1 MPAFVSQHTSAE
13 IDGAISAIIGDTA
26 SPNGT
31 TIVTSISGSEYVAL
45 WDAGTP
51 KTITYANFVADIALE
66 SGLLEGVDDR
76 VAALL
81 TEGNNVTLTYDD
93 GADTLTISVDAID
106 NTVVGGVTPAAG
118 TFTTLTGDTVNADI
132 LQYDT
137 AAALEVD
144 AAGEVTWDVDAE
156 TLMLGLNADTHIHI
170 GQDTVYH
177 AINQTGSGIAKGRAV
192 YAVGTV
198 GASGK
203 ISIAEFTADGTY
215 DSKYFMGV
223 TSDAIANGDTGFVT
237 HFGKVRKIDTSAFSE
252 GDILYVDPSTAGG
265 LTATRP
271 SAGNNIITVAIVVTS
286 HATVGEIFVRPTFE
300 GMLENKEDVTF
311 TSVAS
316 GEIIKYDGSKWI
328 NNTLLEANIQEY
340 DAGLTSIA
348 GLPTIADKMLYTTA
362 TDTWATTTVT
372 SFARTILDDADAAT
386 VRTTIDV
393 DQAGTDNSTDVTLS
407 GSYDYLTLTGQDI
420 ALGQIDL
427 QTDVAN
433 TLLDASVAESNV
445 TQHEAALSIASSQ
458 ISDKALA
465 NGVASLDGSGK
476 VPSAQLPALALTDV
490 FVAASQSAQLALTAQ
505 EGDLVIRTDESKT
518 YVHNGGSAGTMADYT
533 ELQFPDAVTSVNSLT
548 GTVVLDTDD
557 VSEGSTNLYY
567 TDARADARIS
577 AAVLDDLSDVTE
589 TSITTGD
596 VLRWSGTEWV
606 NYPDS
611 NYAAASHT
619 HTSSDVTDFA
629 ESVDDQVATL
639 LVGGTNVSLSYD
651 DGAGTLTIN
660 SSAAAGPLNDVSD
673 VTITSASAG
682 DLLRYNGSIWVNYA
696 DSAYAA
702 ASHTHTVSDIT
713 DFASHTHPVAGITDF
728 GEGVDDRVA
737 TLLTAGTN
745 MTLTYDDGAGTL
757 TLDATGG
764 GGGFNPVANALFA
777 GY

>member
-81 TEGNNVTLTYDD
+81 TEGSNITLTYDD

-177 AINQTGSGIAKGRAV
+177 AINQTGSDIAKGKAV

-198 GASGK
+198 GSSGK

-215 DSKYFMGV
+215 DSKYFMGI

-237 HFGKVRKIDTSAFSE
+237 HFGKVRKINTNAFNE
-252 GDILYVDPSTAGG
+252 GDILYADPSTAGG
-265 LTATRP
+265 LTTTRP
-271 SAGNNIITVAIVVTS
+271 SAGNNIITVAIVVTKS
-286 HATVGEIFVRPTFE
+286 TTVGEIFVRPTFE
-300 GMLENKEDVTF
+300 GALENKEDVTF

-328 NNTLLEANIQEY
+328 NNTLFEAGIQEY

-362 TDTWATTTVT
+362 TDTWDTTTVT

-386 VRTTIDV
+386 VRATIGV

-407 GSYDYLTLTGQDI
+407 GSYDYLTITGQDI
-420 ALGQIDL
+420 TLGQVDL

-490 FVAASQSAQLALTAQ
+490 FVVASQSAQLALTAQ

-518 YVHNGGSAGTMADYT
+518 YVHNGGTAGTMADYT

-567 TDARADARIS
+567 TDVRADARIS

-606 NYPDS
+606 NYADS

-673 VTITSASAG
+673 VTITSASTG
-682 DLLRYNGSIWVNYA
+682 DLLRYNGSVWVNYA

-702 ASHTHTVSDIT
+702 ASHTHTVSN
-713 DFASHTHPVAGITDF
+713 ITDF
-728 GEGVDDRVA
+728 GEGVDDQVA
-737 TLLTAGTN
+737 TLLTAGDN
-745 MTLTYDDGAGTL
+745 ITLTYDDGAGTL
-757 TLDATGG
+757 TLDAAGG

>member
-31 TIVTSISGSEYVAL
+31 TIVTTISGSEYVAL

-51 KTITYANFVADIALE
+51 KTITYANFVADVALE
-66 SGLLEGVDDR
+66 SGLLEGIDDR

-81 TEGNNVTLTYDD
+81 AEGNNVTLTYDD
-93 GADTLTISVDAID
+93 GADSLTISVDAID
-106 NTVVGGVTPAAG
+106 DTVVGGVIPAAG

-137 AAALEVD
+137 AAALGVD
-144 AAGEVTWDVDAE
+144 AAGQVTWDVDAE

-177 AINQTGSGIAKGRAV
+177 AINQTGSDIAKGKAV

-198 GASGK
+198 GNSGK

-237 HFGKVRKIDTSAFSE
+237 HFGKVRKINTNAFNE
-252 GDILYVDPSTAGG
+252 GDILYADPSTAGG
-265 LTATRP
+265 LTTTRP
-271 SAGNNIITVAIVVTS
+271 SAGNNIITVAIVVTKS
-286 HATVGEIFVRPTFE
+286 ATVGEIFVRPTFE
-300 GMLENKEDVTF
+300 GALENKEDVTF

-328 NNTLLEANIQEY
+328 NNTLFEAGIQEY

-362 TDTWATTTVT
+362 TDTWDTTTVT
-372 SFARTILDDADAAT
+372 SFARAILDDADAAT
-386 VRTTIDV
+386 VRATIDV

-407 GSYDYLTLTGQDI
+407 GSYDYLTITDQDI
-420 ALGQIDL
+420 TLGQIDL

-445 TQHEAALSIASSQ
+445 TQHEGALSIASSQ

-465 NGVASLDGSGK
+465 NGLASLDGSGK

-490 FVAASQSAQLALTAQ
+490 FVVASQSAQLALTAQ

-518 YVHNGGSAGTMADYT
+518 YVHNGGTAGTMADYT

-577 AAVLDDLSDVTE
+577 AAALNDLSDVVQ
-589 TSITTGD
+589 TSIATGD
-596 VLRWSGTEWV
+596 LLRWSGTEWV
-606 NYPDS
+606 NYADS
-611 NYAAASHT
+611 NYAVASHT

-660 SSAAAGPLNDVSD
+660 SSVAAGPLNDVTD
-673 VTITSASAG
+673 VTIASASTG

-702 ASHTHTVSDIT
+702 ASHAHTVSDIT
-713 DFASHTHPVAGITDF
+713 DFASHTHTVSSITDF
-728 GEGVDDRVA
+728 GEGVDDQVA
-737 TLLTAGTN
+737 TLLTAGDNITI
-745 MTLTYDDGAGTL
+745 TYDDGAGTL
-757 TLDATGG
+757 TLEATGG
-764 GGGFNPVANALFA
+764 SGFNPVANALFA

>member
-93 GADTLTISVDAID
+93 GANTLTVSVDAID
-106 NTVVGGVTPAAG
+106 STVVGGVTPAAG

-156 TLMLGLNADTHIHI
+156 TLMLGLNANTHIHI

-177 AINQTGSGIAKGRAV
+177 VLNQTGSDIAKGKTV
-192 YAVGTV
+192 YATGTV
-198 GASGK
+198 GSSGK
-203 ISIAEFTADGTY
+203 ITIAPFTADGTY
-215 DSKYFMGV
+215 HSKLFMGV
-223 TSDAIANGDTGFVT
+223 TTEAIANGAEGFVT
-237 HFGKVRKIDTSAFSE
+237 HFGKIRKINTNAFNE
-252 GDILYVDPSTAGG
+252 GDILYADPSTAGG

-271 SAGNNIITVAIVVTS
+271 SAGNNIIAVAIVVTKS
-286 HATVGEIFVRPTFE
+286 VTVGEIFVRPTFE
-300 GMLENKEDVTF
+300 GTLENKEDVTF

-386 VRTTIDV
+386 VRATIDV
-393 DQAGTDNSTDVTLS
+393 DQAGTDNSTNVTLS

-490 FVAASQSAQLALTAQ
+490 FVVSSQSAQLALTAQ

-567 TDARADARIS
+567 TDVRADARIS

-596 VLRWSGTEWV
+596 LLRWSGSAWV
-606 NYPDS
+606 NYADS

-673 VTITSASAG
+673 VTITSASTG
-682 DLLRYNGSIWVNYA
+682 DLLRYNGSAWVNYA

-702 ASHTHTVSDIT
+702 ASHTHTVSN
-713 DFASHTHPVAGITDF
+713 ITDF
-728 GEGVDDRVA
+728 GEGVDDQVA

-745 MTLTYDDGAGTL
+745 ITLTYDDGAGTL

-777 GY
+777 GF

>member
-31 TIVTSISGSEYVAL
+31 TIVTTISGSEYVAL

-51 KTITYANFVADIALE
+51 KTITYANFVADVALE
-66 SGLLEGVDDR
+66 SGLLEGIDDR

-81 TEGNNVTLTYDD
+81 AEGNNVTLAYDD
-93 GADTLTISVDAID
+93 GADSLTISVDAID
-106 NTVVGGVTPAAG
+106 DTVVGGVIPAAG

-144 AAGEVTWDVDAE
+144 AAGEVTWDADAE

-177 AINQTGSGIAKGRAV
+177 VLNQTGSDIPKGKTV
-192 YAVGTV
+192 YETGTV
-198 GASGK
+198 GSSGK
-203 ISIAEFTADGTY
+203 ITIAPFTADGTY
-215 DSKYFMGV
+215 DSGYFMGV
-223 TSDAIANGDTGFVT
+223 TTEEIANGAEGFVT
-237 HFGKVRKIDTSAFSE
+237 YFGRVRKINTNAFNE
-252 GDILYVDPSTAGG
+252 GDILYADPSTAGG

-271 SAGNNIITVAIVVTS
+271 SAGNNIITVAIVVTKS
-286 HATVGEIFVRPTFE
+286 ATVGEIFVRPRFE
-300 GMLENKEDVTF
+300 GALENKEDVTF
-311 TSVAS
+311 TSAAPGDV
-316 GEIIKYDGSKWI
+316 IKYDGSKWI

-407 GSYDYLTLTGQDI
+407 GSYDYLTITDQDI

-445 TQHEAALSIASSQ
+445 TQHEGALSIASSQ

-465 NGVASLDGSGK
+465 NGLASLDGSGK

-490 FVAASQSAQLALTAQ
+490 YVVSSESAQLALGAD
-505 EGDLVIRTDESKT
+505 EGDLVVRTDESKT
-518 YVHNGGSAGTMADYT
+518 YVHNGGTAGTMADYT

-577 AAVLDDLSDVTE
+577 AAALNDLSDVAE
-589 TSITTGD
+589 TSIATGD

-606 NYPDS
+606 NYADS
-611 NYAAASHT
+611 NYAVASHT

-660 SSAAAGPLNDVSD
+660 SSTAAGPLNDVTD
-673 VTITSASAG
+673 VTIASASTG

-702 ASHTHTVSDIT
+702 ASHTHTVS
-713 DFASHTHPVAGITDF
+713 SITDF

-737 TLLTAGTN
+737 TLLTAGDN
-745 MTLTYDDGAGTL
+745 ITLTYDDAAGTL
-757 TLDATGG
+757 TLDASGG

-777 GY
+777 GF

>member
-81 TEGNNVTLTYDD
+81 TEGSNITLTYDD
-93 GADTLTISVDAID
+93 GANTLTVSVDAID
-106 NTVVGGVTPAAG
+106 NTVIGGVTPTAG
-118 TFTTLTGDTVNADI
+118 TFTNLTFTGTFTGSIATSNVTSGTFADARI
-132 LQYDT
+132 AQSNVT
-137 AAALEVD
+137 QHQAALSITES
-144 AAGEVTWDVDAE
+144 
-156 TLMLGLNADTHIHI
+156 
-170 GQDTVYH
+170 Q
-177 AINQTGSGIAKGRAV
+177 
-192 YAVGTV
+192 
-198 GASGK
+198 
-203 ISIAEFTADGTY
+203 ISDFGTY
-215 DSKYFMGV
+215 Q
-223 TSDAIANGDTGFVT
+223 T
-237 HFGKVRKIDTSAFSE
+237 
-252 GDILYVDPSTAGG
+252 
-265 LTATRP
+265 
-271 SAGNNIITVAIVVTS
+271 
-286 HATVGEIFVRPTFE
+286 
-300 GMLENKEDVTF
+300 
-311 TSVAS
+311 
-316 GEIIKYDGSKWI
+316 
-328 NNTLLEANIQEY
+328 Q

-348 GLPTIADKMLYTTA
+348 GLTTAADKMLYTTA
-362 TDTWATTTVT
+362 SDTYAVTDLT
-372 SFARTILDDADAAT
+372 SFARTILDDTSAAA
-386 VRTTIDV
+386 VRVTIDV

-407 GSYDYLTLTGQDI
+407 GSYNYLTLTGQDI

-427 QTDVAN
+427 TTDVTGALPSAN
-433 TLLDASVAESNV
+433 IGSHTHDTADITTGTFADARIAETNV

-490 FVAASQSAQLALTAQ
+490 FVVASQSAQLALTAQ

-567 TDARADARIS
+567 TDVRADARIS

-606 NYPDS
+606 NYADS
-611 NYAAASHT
+611 NYAVTSHT
-619 HTSSDVTDFA
+619 HTSSDVTDFV

-673 VTITSASAG
+673 VTITSASTG
-682 DLLRYNGSIWVNYA
+682 DLLRYNGSAWVNYA

-702 ASHTHTVSDIT
+702 ASHTHTVSN
-713 DFASHTHPVAGITDF
+713 ITDF
-728 GEGVDDRVA
+728 GEGVDDQVA
-737 TLLTAGTN
+737 TLLTAGDN
-745 MTLTYDDGAGTL
+745 ITLTYDDAAGTL
-757 TLDATGG
+757 TMDATGGG